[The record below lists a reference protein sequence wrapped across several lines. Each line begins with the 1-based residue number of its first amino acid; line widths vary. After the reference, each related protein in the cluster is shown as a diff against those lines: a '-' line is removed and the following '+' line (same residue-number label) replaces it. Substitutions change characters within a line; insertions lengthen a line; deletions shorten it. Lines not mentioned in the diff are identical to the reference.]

1 MSLDIFLYQCTLPIE
16 GQFCLTFCIKTLSL
30 HFLSHRKY
38 QISFILAFP
47 EFAFLWNLIEIF
59 IRLYFCQF
67 NASFNGKYIIWKWLI
82 TNIAKE
88 YVFIEF
94 SRECIFW
101 NYFFQCCT
109 QIWLLKF
116 SWAKFRACFC
126 GKGGS
131 FILFIVL
138 LHFLFPVYVTY
149 LSFAKSYSCIVQHA
163 KTQKKRR
170 KMQSH
175 SSHYRKC

>member
-1 MSLDIFLYQCTLPIE
+1 MVNNKYWHGWQIKNNSRLIQIEIVPFTLPKLM
-16 GQFCLTFCIKTLSL
+16 Q
-30 HFLSHRKY
+30 
-38 QISFILAFP
+38 
-47 EFAFLWNLIEIF
+47 
-59 IRLYFCQF
+59 
-67 NASFNGKYIIWKWLI
+67 
-82 TNIAKE
+82 IAKE
-88 YVFIEF
+88 HVFIDF
-94 SRECIFW
+94 SRDCIFL

>member
-1 MSLDIFLYQCTLPIE
+1 MYS
-16 GQFCLTFCIKTLSL
+16 LTFL
-30 HFLSHRKY
+30 
-38 QISFILAFP
+38 
-47 EFAFLWNLIEIF
+47 EIA
-59 IRLYFCQF
+59 YFEIT
-67 NASFNGKYIIWKWLI
+67 SFNVALQ
-82 TNIAKE
+82 
-88 YVFIEF
+88 F
-94 SRECIFW
+94 
-101 NYFFQCCT
+101 
-109 QIWLLKF
+109 F

-175 SSHYRKC
+175 SSHYRKCQPYVEQYTAFVYVSVYVCVCRQKSRGFLTFRKRKIKLIKFCCYF